1 MVTILACL
9 PVMFALAAPVEATA
23 LTPAA
28 FLRIPVEAVLGAA
41 VLLVLPSRARRTA
54 ATGIGVVLGLLA
66 IVKLFDLGF
75 FAVLARPFS
84 PVYDWTFFA
93 AAAEFLDETAGR
105 AGTVAAVAAV
115 ALLAVGVVVL
125 MTRSVLRLV
134 RVAARH
140 RGRAS
145 GVIAVSGAVW
155 VVCAVSGTQIVPGVP
170 VAGVAYDR
178 LLHVEADLY
187 DDEAFAAEAAA
198 DAFRDTPGEDLLTA
212 LRGKDVVFV
221 FVESYGRD
229 AIENPEYAPHVGAV
243 LTDGERRLR
252 EAGFSAR
259 SGFLTSPTAG
269 GGSWLAHAT
278 LLSGLWIDNQQR
290 YATLVAGDRLT
301 LNGAFRRAG
310 WRTVGVMPGVT
321 RAWPEGEFYGYD
333 RVYAARDLGYRGPG
347 FSWGTIPDQYT
358 LAAFERFERAGPAS
372 RDGAVAESRT
382 GGAEPGAAAAG
393 RGSGKDGSRGEGR
406 RPPVMAEI
414 PLVSSHAPWVPI
426 PELIDW
432 GDVGDGS
439 VFRRMAGTGPT
450 AEEVWGDFGRVRV
463 QYRRAVE
470 YSLRALFSYVERYG
484 DDDLVLVFLGD
495 HQPAPLITGIGA
507 SRDVPI
513 TIVTRDRAVLDR
525 ISGWGWHEGVRPGAD
540 APVWPMDAFRDRFLT
555 AFGPQPV
562 PS

>member
-9 PVMFALAAPVEATA
+9 PVLFALAAPAKATA

-41 VLLVLPSRARRTA
+41 VLLVLPLRARRVA
-54 ATGIGVVLGLLA
+54 AAGVGVVLGLLA

-93 AAAEFLDETAGR
+93 AAVEFLDETVGR
-105 AGTVAAVAAV
+105 AGTVAAVVAV
-115 ALLAVGVVVL
+115 ALLAAGVVVL
-125 MTRSVLRLV
+125 MTRAVLRLV

-140 RGRAS
+140 RGRAF
-145 GVIAVSGAVW
+145 GAIAVSGVVW
-155 VVCAVSGTQIVPGVP
+155 LVCAVSGTQLVPGVP

-178 LLHVEADLY
+178 LLQVEADLR

-198 DAFRDTPGEDLLTA
+198 DAFRGTPGEDLLTA

-229 AIENPEYAPHVGAV
+229 AIENPEYAPYVGRV
-243 LTDGERRLR
+243 LADGERRLR

-290 YATLVAGDRLT
+290 YAALVAGDRLT

-310 WRTVGVMPGVT
+310 WRTVGVMPGIT

-358 LAAFERFERAGPAS
+358 LAAFERLERAGSPK
-372 RDGAVAESRT
+372 DGAAGET
-382 GGAEPGAAAAG
+382 AEPGAMTEGARRDGA
-393 RGSGKDGSRGEGR
+393 RGK

-426 PELIDW
+426 PEPIDW
-432 GDVGDGS
+432 DDVGDGS
-439 VFRRMAGTGPT
+439 VFQRMAGAGPT
-450 AEEVWGDFGRVRV
+450 AEEVWGDFGWVRV

-470 YSLRALFSYVERYG
+470 YSLGVLFSYVERYG

-513 TIVTRDRAVLDR
+513 TIVARDRAVLDR

-555 AFGPQPV
+555 AFGPQTG
-562 PS
+562 STAR